1 MSSSE
6 FVLLLG
12 DEGVRPKRHFARS
25 GKALGG
31 KSDGEYLPLV
41 ARRFRNAGFRA
52 LQQPRSWG
60 LLGVGSS
67 GSWRSEDDGAR
78 GKRLSPCAPVARVKR
93 CKDPSGAGCAVGR
106 RGYPLHPASSGVCPG
121 GVFKKGAICRK
132 GYPCAPSGSLRA
144 CSFSRSF
151 SPPAPLR
158 REDRVLVMGATREWA
173 MALAM
178 ASMGAAV
185 TISSTTLWFLSVLLN
200 PLGSIRSPSRPRSPW
215 DPPWVA
221 IP

>member
-6 FVLLLG
+6 FVLLPG
-12 DEGVRPKRHFARS
+12 DDGVRPKRHFARS

-31 KSDGEYLPLV
+31 ESDGEYLPLV
-41 ARRFRNAGFRA
+41 ARRFRNAGFCA
-52 LQQPRSWG
+52 LPQPRSW
-60 LLGVGSS
+60 
-67 GSWRSEDDGAR
+67 GAR
-78 GKRLSPCAPVARVKR
+78 GKRLSPCASVARVKR

-106 RGYPLHPASSGVCPG
+106 RGYPLHPACSGVCPG

-144 CSFSRSF
+144 CSFSRLF

-185 TISSTTLWFLSVLLN
+185 TISSTTRWFLSVLLN